1 VPEAE
6 RLLAAM
12 PVAVAAPSMD
22 DDVEEDE
29 ADMVFDEA
37 PAQPRPA
44 PRAEPAAEPAVA
56 TVAAATTE
64 DGEQRKRRRRRRR
77 GGRRE
82 GGLPGDAKGLVNESG
97 EFEDAAGGEDEGE
110 EGEADTEGNFE
121 PAEALSTE
129 TLPVDDR
136 VTEDAAAA
144 ENPGGEIP
152 AGEAPELDENGEPKA
167 RRRGRRGGRRRRRPD
182 GTEVGDA
189 PASIVDEPAPAPIVP
204 AYVGPTPADP
214 FNNTYDIFDML
225 EQAEEA
231 AARPAVVKQVPIQPH
246 APEPA
251 PELDLMP
258 EILPAEVEISEP
270 VVVEPAAA
278 VVEVQFVPEAVD
290 VEPVAPVEPEV
301 PGEPEPNVP
310 AKRGWWRR

>member
-1 VPEAE
+1 
-6 RLLAAM
+6 
-12 PVAVAAPSMD
+12 MD

-44 PRAEPAAEPAVA
+44 PRAEPAATPAVA
-56 TVAAATTE
+56 TAAAAAATE
-64 DGEQRKRRRRRRR
+64 DGETRKRRRRRRR

-82 GGLPGDAKGLVNESG
+82 GGLPDDAKGLANEAG
-97 EFEDAAGGEDEGE
+97 EFEDSADGEGEGE
-110 EGEADTEGNFE
+110 EGEGETEGNFE
-121 PAEALSTE
+121 PGEALPTEAPSTDA
-129 TLPVDDR
+129 T
-136 VTEDAAAA
+136 VTADATA
-144 ENPGGEIP
+144 EENLGGEIP
-152 AGEAPELDENGEPKA
+152 AGETPELDENGEPKA

-189 PASIVDEPAPAPIVP
+189 PASVADEPAPAPVVP

-231 AARPAVVKQVPIQPH
+231 AARPVVVKQVPIQPR

-270 VVVEPAAA
+270 VVVEPPAIVVELQAVPETVEVEA
-278 VVEVQFVPEAVD
+278 VVAEPEA
-290 VEPVAPVEPEV
+290 PVAPEVPAEPETV
-301 PGEPEPNVP
+301 VP